1 MDSLDP
7 RTGLPVVV
15 MVGGGQ
21 LGLDQRDAVLQ
32 VIRPGLGRVGAH
44 ALTGSRC
51 SASQRFRHGRQSAP
65 STWSLPAQ
73 GSGLP
78 HPGHLITAMR

>member
-1 MDSLDP
+1 VPQQAGDA
-7 RTGLPVVV
+7 RYVVS
-15 MVGGGQ
+15 Q

-32 VIRPGLGRVGAH
+32 VILPGLGLVLAH
-44 ALTGSRC
+44 ATARSRWL
-51 SASQRFRHGRQSAP
+51 ASHTFRHGRQSAS